1 MGNCKISLRFHWTA
15 VHDPCAVVA
24 QHPPPQQGLSPPSC
38 VARTSMHAA
47 VRSSVVRMK
56 AKTTHATATLK
67 TAVSVAKQTSPLRS
81 LRTLINQLSEHEKLM
96 VRCVNLKLAGNVPA
110 ADIMHTTAAGEECR
124 LDKNAKC
131 KERLAIADLDRSLE
145 EREEREEF
153 RLNKNAKRNE
163 RLDVA
168 DLDRAQ
174 LGHLGILALDLLRV
188 LVQLEL
194 HALLQAPVEI
204 RDIQA
209 LVALRVLVQPELL
222 ALLRAP
228 VEIRNSEALLRCE
241 LLRSYSSPC
250 HTWRS

>member
-1 MGNCKISLRFHWTA
+1 
-15 VHDPCAVVA
+15 
-24 QHPPPQQGLSPPSC
+24 
-38 VARTSMHAA
+38 
-47 VRSSVVRMK
+47 MK
-56 AKTTHATATLK
+56 AKTTHATATPK
-67 TAVSVAKQTSPLRS
+67 TAVPVAKQTSPLRS
-81 LRTLINQLSEHEKLM
+81 LRTLINHLSEHEKLM

-145 EREEREEF
+145 EREEREGFWLDKNAKQIEKQNAREAKLSVEEREEF

-163 RLDVA
+163 RLHIA

-194 HALLQAPVEI
+194 HALL
-204 RDIQA
+204 
-209 LVALRVLVQPELL
+209 
-222 ALLRAP
+222 RAP
-228 VEIRNSEALLRCE
+228 VKIRDSEALVRCE